1 MPFKGRFQ
9 LRGGNMFDLRCA
21 RKVILVAVCVVA
33 CGGPACAEPTEG
45 SKATSGRE
53 AAVSEEFRTALVK
66 VDAAQLELQR
76 GRPAAFKALWS
87 QAGDVR
93 REPDGWRTTPPP
105 QRSQVGH
112 QADER
117 A

>member
-1 MPFKGRFQ
+1 
-9 LRGGNMFDLRCA
+9 MFDLRCA
-21 RKVILVAVCVVA
+21 RKVILVAVCFVA
-33 CGGPACAEPTEG
+33 FGSPSCAEPTEG

-93 REPDGWRTTPPP
+93 REPDGWRIIH
-105 QRSQVGH
+105 RHADSQMVK
-112 QADER
+112 QAPK
-117 A
+117 